1 MHFHCQPRNTLVG
14 GECPPADEAD
24 HGQGEHRRHAA
35 DDPFEGV
42 RVRRPPAVAPRRRF
56 ARFPLPVDAYVSSHA
71 VHRTSR
77 AEDAPTAAGNPSTTV
92 TITNCVAPRSE
103 EQPYELQTQLR

>member
-56 ARFPLPVDAYVSSHA
+56 ARFPLPVDASVSSHA
-71 VHRTSR
+71 VHRPSR
-77 AEDAPTAAGNPSTTV
+77 AEAAPTAAGNPSTTD
-92 TITNCVAPRSE
+92 TIPICVPPTPPTPPPHPR
-103 EQPYELQTQLR
+103 T